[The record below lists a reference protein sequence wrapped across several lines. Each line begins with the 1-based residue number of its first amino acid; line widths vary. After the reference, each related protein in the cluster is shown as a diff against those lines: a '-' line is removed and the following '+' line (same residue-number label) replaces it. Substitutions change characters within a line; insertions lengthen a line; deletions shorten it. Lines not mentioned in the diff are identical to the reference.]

1 MKTLVIIPAYNEEAS
16 IVSTV
21 EDLRA
26 NCPGLDLVVV
36 NDGSTDGTA
45 ALCRQ
50 RGYPMLDLP
59 VNLGIGG
66 CVQTGYRYAR
76 DRGYEAAVQF
86 DADGQHMARHI
97 PDLLSP
103 LERGEADLV
112 IGSRFLDATGF
123 RSGAVRRLG
132 IGFLSALVRGLCGVE
147 VRDVTSGMRAADRA
161 AIDFFARE
169 YAQDYP
175 EPESVLAAGLEGLRI
190 REIAVE
196 MRPRQGGESS
206 ITALRGVYYMIK
218 VSLAMVLGRLFRRR
232 RGNAE

>member
-1 MKTLVIIPAYNEEAS
+1 MKTLVIIPAYNEEEN
-16 IVSTV
+16 IVATV

-26 NCPGLDLVVV
+26 HCPGLDLVVV
-36 NDGSTDGTA
+36 NDGSADGTA
-45 ALCRQ
+45 ALCRR
-50 RGYPMLDLP
+50 RGYPVLDLP

-76 DRGYEAAVQF
+76 DRGYDAAVQF
-86 DADGQHMARHI
+86 DADGQHMAGYI
-97 PDLLSP
+97 PALLAP

-112 IGSRFLDATGF
+112 IGSRFLDKEGF

-132 IGFLSALVRGLCGVE
+132 IGFLRALARALCGVE
-147 VRDVTSGMRAADRA
+147 VRDITSGMRAADRA

-175 EPESVLAAGLEGLRI
+175 EPESVLAAGLSGLRI

-206 ITALRGVYYMIK
+206 ITPLRGVYYMIK
-218 VSLAMVLGRLFRRR
+218 VSLALVLGRLFRRR
-232 RGNAE
+232 IGHAE